1 MAKEKEIQ
9 LVGDILTVTLEI
21 PLKGGPIKIKGIP
34 PIPKEG
40 LSKIPIKKLNSLEG
54 IHILRYEGSYCVVIE
69 FMGSYY
75 IYCI

>member
-21 PLKGGPIKIKGIP
+21 PLRGGKIQIKGIP
-34 PIPKEG
+34 PLTKEEQ
-40 LSKIPIKKLNSLEG
+40 SKISIKKLNTVEG
-54 IHILRYEGSYCVVIE
+54 VHILRYEGSYCVVIE